1 MPQLTTAIIEAAISG
16 FEAQKKDIDVQIAEL
31 RAMLTGG
38 DSVTPSGPAA
48 TISSS
53 PGKRKKFSAAT
64 LKRMKEAQQR
74 RWSKIK
80 GEGAE
85 NAPKPA
91 TKEVPK
97 AKRTLSAQGRQN
109 IIDALRRR
117 MAANRAEAASASQPP
132 RRMRRRPEKR

>member
-38 DSVTPSGPAA
+38 DPATSSGPAA
-48 TISSS
+48 TTSSS
-53 PGKRKKFSAAT
+53 QGKGKKFSAAT

-74 RWSKIK
+74 RWAKIK
-80 GEGAE
+80 GEVAAE
-85 NAPKPA
+85 TA
-91 TKEVPK
+91 TKEAPK